1 MKLYGLTGG
10 IASGK
15 STVTRFLRSAGHTV
29 IDLDQ
34 ISRDVLEPGSNGL
47 SQILD
52 AFGAGYVNL
61 DGTLD
66 RKKLGHLVFH
76 DKAELAKLDALM
88 GPLMWAEVERQ
99 RDAISHGPFS
109 FLDAAL
115 LIEKGMHK
123 HVEGIVLVTAPTEV
137 RLARAMARD
146 DATGEDIRA
155 RMDAQMDDEEKRK
168 MADYVIENDGTV
180 PELLRKVER
189 FLDDIHE
196 SLR

>member
-15 STVTRFLRSAGHTV
+15 STVTHFLRSAGYTV
-29 IDLDQ
+29 IDMDR
-34 ISRDVLEPGSNGL
+34 ISRDVLEPGSDGL
-47 SQILD
+47 GQILNT
-52 AFGAGYVNL
+52 FGAGYVKL

-66 RKKLGHLVFH
+66 RKKLAALVFH
-76 DKAELAKLDALM
+76 DKKELAKLDALM

-99 RDAISHGPFS
+99 RDALPAGPFS

-123 HVEGIVLVTAPTEV
+123 HVEGIVLVTAPVEV

-146 DATGEDIRA
+146 DATEEHIRA
-155 RMDAQMDDEEKRK
+155 RMDAQMDDDEKRK
-168 MADYVIENDGTV
+168 MADYVIENDGTR
-180 PELLRKVER
+180 PELLRKVQH
-189 FLDDIHE
+189 FLDKIHE
-196 SLR
+196 SL